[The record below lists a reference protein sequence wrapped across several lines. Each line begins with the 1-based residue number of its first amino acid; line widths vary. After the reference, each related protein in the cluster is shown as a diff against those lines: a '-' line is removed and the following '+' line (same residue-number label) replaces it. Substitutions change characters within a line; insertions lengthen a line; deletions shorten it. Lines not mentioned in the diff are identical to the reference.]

1 MQMLP
6 VVSALVT
13 VVIAAIIV
21 LWKAGEASVGAQ
33 ASLSEPNPDQRDESR

>member
-6 VVSALVT
+6 IVSALVA

-21 LWKAGEASVGAQ
+21 LWMAGQASVGAQ
-33 ASLSEPNPDQRDESR
+33 ASLPEPNPDQRDELR